1 VKAAEDISIALMV
14 AVLGLPLGAQQ
25 KEERR
30 MQNAGTAIKEGG
42 SVAHGLEKRQ

>member
-1 VKAAEDISIALMV
+1 VKAAEELSIALMV

-25 KEERR
+25 KEEQR

-42 SVAHGLEKRQ
+42 SVVHWLGKRR